1 MSGYAHLTADER
13 DRLAGFL
20 SAGLS
25 LRAIARALGRAPST
39 ISREIGRNALDSGAY
54 RPHVADGAYM
64 LRRQRMAVIEK
75 DAKLAAYVTDRLAEG
90 WTPEQIAGRLR
101 LGVERNLRAV
111 CTETI
116 YGWIY
121 RAGQKTG
128 RLWRYLTR
136 RRARR
141 RKRHGRASR
150 DTIAEKTHISQR
162 SDDAD
167 ARATVG
173 HWGEAGPWPRWGHAS
188 PPNDLVI
195 CRRSRPV
202 LVLHERKTRI
212 TLMSRLAGKTAAET
226 IAAMM
231 AAFRRL
237 DPRRRGSVTFDNDT
251 CFARHTLLRGMLS
264 ATTYFCDAYASWQ
277 KGGVE
282 NANGRIRRWLPRG
295 ADLDE
300 ISEDDIQEIAM
311 TINLT
316 PRKCLGYRS
325 PVEAFLSE
333 LGRDVEIRFA

>member
-1 MSGYAHLTADER
+1 MSGYSHLTAAER
-13 DRLAGFL
+13 DRIADLKA
-20 SAGLS
+20 AGLS
-25 LRAIARALGRAPST
+25 LRAVGRSIGRAAST
-39 ISREIGRNALDSGAY
+39 ISREFRRNALDSGGY
-54 RPHVADGAYM
+54 RPLVADGSYR
-64 LRRQRMAVIEK
+64 LRRQRAAALET
-75 DAKLAAYVTDRLAEG
+75 DTKLAAYVTDRLTEG

-101 LGVERNLRAV
+101 LGIETGLRAV
-111 CTETI
+111 CPETI

-121 RAGQKTG
+121 RAGQKAG
-128 RLWRYLTR
+128 RLWRFLTR

-141 RKRHGRASR
+141 KTRRGRASR

-162 SDDAD
+162 SCDAD

-173 HWGEAGPWPRWGHAS
+173 HWEA
-188 PPNDLVI
+188 DLVI
-195 CRRSRPV
+195 CKRSRPV

-212 TLMSRLAGKTAAET
+212 TLMSRLAGKSAGET

-231 AAFRRL
+231 ATFRRL
-237 DPRRRGSVTFDNDT
+237 DPKMRGSITFDNDT
-251 CFARHTLLRGMLS
+251 CFARHMLLHGMLS

-277 KGGVE
+277 KGGIE

-295 ADLDE
+295 TDLEE
-300 ISEDDIQEIAM
+300 INEADIQEIAM

-333 LGRDVEIRFA
+333 LGRDIEIRFA

>member
-1 MSGYAHLTADER
+1 MPGYAHLTADER
-13 DRLAGFL
+13 DRIAELKADG
-20 SAGLS
+20 AS
-25 LRAIARALGRAPST
+25 LRAIGLALGRAAST
-39 ISREIGRNALDSGAY
+39 ISRELRRNALDSGAY
-54 RPHVADGAYM
+54 RPQVADGAYM
-64 LRRQRMAVIEK
+64 LRRQRAAVLETET
-75 DAKLAAYVTDRLAEG
+75 KLADYVTARLSEG

-101 LGVERNLRAV
+101 LGIESGLRAV

-121 RAGQKTG
+121 RAGQKTE
-128 RLWRYLTR
+128 RLWRFLTR
-136 RRARR
+136 RHARR
-141 RKRHGRASR
+141 RKATARASR
-150 DTIAEKTHISQR
+150 DRIADKTHLSQR

-167 ARATVG
+167 ARETVG
-173 HWGEAGPWPRWGHAS
+173 HWEA
-188 PPNDLVI
+188 DLVI

-212 TLMSRLAGKTAAET
+212 TLMARLAGKTAAET
-226 IAAMM
+226 VAAMM
-231 AAFRRL
+231 ATFRRL
-237 DPRRRGSVTFDNDT
+237 DPRMRGSVTFDNDT
-251 CFARHTLLRGMLS
+251 CFARHMLLRGMLS

-295 ADLDE
+295 TDLEEFDE
-300 ISEDDIQEIAM
+300 ADIQEIAM

-333 LGRDVEIRFA
+333 LGSDVEIRFA

>member
-1 MSGYAHLTADER
+1 MSRYSHLTAEER
-13 DRLAGFL
+13 DRLADL
-20 SAGLS
+20 RAGGAS
-25 LRAIARALGRAPST
+25 LRAISRALGRAAST
-39 ISREIGRNALDSGAY
+39 ISREIRRNALESGAY
-54 RPHVADGAYM
+54 RPHVAEGAYM
-64 LRRQRMAVIEK
+64 LRRQRRARLET
-75 DAKLAAYVTDRLAEG
+75 DAKLAAYVTDRLTEG

-101 LGVERNLRAV
+101 LGIERGLRAV
-111 CTETI
+111 CAETI

-121 RAGQKTG
+121 RARQKAG

-136 RRARR
+136 HHARR

-173 HWGEAGPWPRWGHAS
+173 HWEA
-188 PPNDLVI
+188 DLVI
-195 CRRSRPV
+195 CRRSRPI

-212 TLMSRLAGKTAAET
+212 TLMARLAGKTAAET
-226 IAAMM
+226 VAAMM
-231 AAFRRL
+231 ATFRRL
-237 DPRRRGSVTFDNDT
+237 DPRMRASVTFDNDT
-251 CFARHTLLRGMLS
+251 CFARHMLLRGMLS

-277 KGGVE
+277 KGGIE

-295 ADLDE
+295 ADLDT

-325 PVEAFLSE
+325 PVEAFHSE
-333 LGRDVEIRFA
+333 LGKDVEIRFA